1 MELYNFNHDFA
12 DKLLLQ
18 GNFAFKAKKAFLA
31 LSARFETEALN
42 FPLK

>member
-1 MELYNFNHDFA
+1 MELYNFIHDVA

-18 GNFAFKAKKAFLA
+18 GNFAFKAKT
-31 LSARFETEALN
+31 LSAKFETEALN